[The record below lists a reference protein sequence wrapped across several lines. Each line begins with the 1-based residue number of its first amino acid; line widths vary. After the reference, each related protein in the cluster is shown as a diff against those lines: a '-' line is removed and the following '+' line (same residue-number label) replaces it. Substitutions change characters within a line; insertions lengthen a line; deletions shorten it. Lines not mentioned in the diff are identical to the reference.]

1 MEKKKQAKS
10 ELPKEYKKG
19 NVDFLG
25 CFIDLSYRV
34 FIPRPET
41 EYWTE
46 SAVRELKGRPFLAA
60 LDMFSGSGCVG
71 IAVLKNI
78 KNSTV
83 DFCEADPRAVK
94 QIKKNLKINKFGQK
108 RYRVY
113 RSDMFK
119 DLPPGALYDV
129 ILANPPYVDYNR
141 IGEVQPSV
149 LEHEPHLA
157 LFSGKNG
164 MAAIEKF
171 LAGAKNHL
179 TEKGTIY
186 LEFDAAQVV
195 PIESVLKKEKYSSW
209 KIFSDQFGRE
219 RFARIEK

>member
-1 MEKKKQAKS
+1 MEKKKQTKS
-10 ELPKEYKKG
+10 ELPKEYKQG
-19 NVDFLG
+19 SVDFLG
-25 CFIDLSYRV
+25 CVIDLSYRV

-46 SAVRELKGRPFLAA
+46 SAIRELEDRPVLAA

-71 IAVLKNI
+71 MAVLKNI
-78 KNSTV
+78 KNSAV
-83 DFCEADPRAVK
+83 DFCEVDPRAVK
-94 QIKKNLKINKFGQK
+94 QIKKNLKINKLGQK

-113 RSDMFK
+113 CSDMFK
-119 DLPPGALYDV
+119 GLPPAALYDV
-129 ILANPPYVDYNR
+129 ILANPPYVDYSR

-164 MAAIEKF
+164 MKAIEEF

-179 TEKGTIY
+179 AKKGIIY
-186 LEFDAAQVV
+186 LEFDAAQVFSV
-195 PIESVLKKEKYSSW
+195 ESILKKEKYSSW
-209 KIFSDQFGRE
+209 KIFCDQFGRE